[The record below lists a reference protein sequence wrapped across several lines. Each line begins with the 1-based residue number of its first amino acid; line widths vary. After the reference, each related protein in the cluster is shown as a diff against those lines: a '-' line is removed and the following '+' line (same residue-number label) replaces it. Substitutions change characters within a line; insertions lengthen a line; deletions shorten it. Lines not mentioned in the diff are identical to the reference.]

1 MEAAAGFIRR
11 LAQSAKET
19 FGDFEDAVEKD
30 ASKPPVFVESTLSQ
44 LFSDGE
50 SLLAAAMMP
59 IMPVRQTNLDGKS
72 KLHEDAALTELFLMN
87 DIHYMV
93 EYV

>member
-1 MEAAAGFIRR
+1 
-11 LAQSAKET
+11 
-19 FGDFEDAVEKD
+19 
-30 ASKPPVFVESTLSQ
+30 

-59 IMPVRQTNLDGKS
+59 IMPVLQTNLDGKS
-72 KLHEDAALTELFLMN
+72 KLHKDPALTELFLMN
-87 DIHYMV
+87 DINYMV